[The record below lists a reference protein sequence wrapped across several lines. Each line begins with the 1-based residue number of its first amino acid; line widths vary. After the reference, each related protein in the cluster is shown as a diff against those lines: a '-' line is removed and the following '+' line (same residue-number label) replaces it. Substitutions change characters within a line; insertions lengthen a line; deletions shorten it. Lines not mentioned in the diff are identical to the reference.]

1 MMINIRKNLLEINII
16 IMNLLLLLLIDMI
29 KMKKRRDIKMIEI
42 NIKINIIM
50 NLLLLLHID
59 MIKMKKRR
67 NIKMMIKLKKES
79 NGKRAENSNDL
90 KKRDK
95 T

>member
-1 MMINIRKNLLEINII
+1 MINIRKNLLEINII

-67 NIKMMIKLKKES
+67 NIKMMIKLKENLMGKEQ
-79 NGKRAENSNDL
+79 KIVMI
-90 KKRDK
+90 
-95 T
+95 